1 MARTSKR
8 LRRLADVFHDLETVE
23 RAKVGELTRELEA
36 LRVSQEEIL
45 DSLANP
51 TALHGQFTAL
61 LSNRI
66 GSIERRM
73 QRLGAEREVALRRY
87 TEAAARG
94 RSAAELLAKVQAEE
108 ARKLEQGE
116 FESLMEF
123 QEAAAAQGRCKSRRS
138 T

>member
-45 DSLANP
+45 DSLAKP

-61 LSNRI
+61 LSDRI

-73 QRLGAEREVALRRY
+73 QRLAAEREVALRRY

-123 QEAAAAQGRCKSRRS
+123 Q
-138 T
+138 